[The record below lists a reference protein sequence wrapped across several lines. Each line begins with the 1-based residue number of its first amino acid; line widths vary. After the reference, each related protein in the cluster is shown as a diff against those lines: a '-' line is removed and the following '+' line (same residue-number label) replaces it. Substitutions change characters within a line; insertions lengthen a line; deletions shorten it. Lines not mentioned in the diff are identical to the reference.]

1 MSTHKTASIVF
12 LLLTLLISLVLSGLS
27 NPTMPP
33 VKSCGVPK
41 MQIVASSVNVSPD
54 VTPIMVDKETP
65 KKIPLSEIK
74 EIKTK
79 DTPFSPF
86 STIPVDGSAYQSAYH
101 RLTNE
106 SAAPSSREF
115 EYVVTPIH

>member
-33 VKSCGVPK
+33 VKSCSVPK
-41 MQIVASSVNVSPD
+41 TQAPD
-54 VTPIMVDKETP
+54 PIMVKNTP
-65 KKIPLSEIK
+65 VAQQQIK
-74 EIKTK
+74 AK
-79 DTPFSPF
+79 DTAFTPFS
-86 STIPVDGSAYQSAYH
+86 SIPVDGSAYQSAYH
-101 RLTNE
+101 QLTNE

-115 EYVVTPIH
+115 EYVVTSMY